1 MPDDLFR
8 LLIDHLLASLAN
20 APLDCRSAAN
30 TANNDTALS
39 QENRA

>member
-8 LLIDHLLASLAN
+8 LLIDHLLVSLAK

-30 TANNDTALS
+30 TANNDTAAGL
-39 QENRA
+39 ENRA